1 MHEFDKYF
9 YIFVCHISLKVH
21 YLNKT
26 KYHKDNKIFNQ
37 SSFLFADAAAT
48 TNGLNNFEGN
58 NILNKKPAKMESDPR
73 PTQIRCSSKV
83 NGTVLSD

>member
-1 MHEFDKYF
+1 M
-9 YIFVCHISLKVH
+9 
-21 YLNKT
+21 NKT
-26 KYHKDNKIFNQ
+26 VFSYHKGNKIFNQ
-37 SSFLFADAAAT
+37 SSFLFADAAAAT